1 MRKYF
6 LTLMMLLAV
15 TITASAQKTYVLLA
29 GVSAYQNSQN
39 NLNYTTVD
47 AKSLN
52 AVFKKQGFKTTLIT
66 SKYANAA
73 NIKKK
78 LRAVAN
84 VAKKNDR
91 IIFFFSGHGGP
102 GVLCAYDDYVPYTD
116 VVSILSTS
124 KAKEIYCMVDA
135 CHSGS
140 AQESANANYGWA
152 EGKDMLFFMAC
163 RPDEYS
169 WENGWV
175 GHGFF
180 TKALIKG
187 LRGKADA
194 NNDRKVTVREMFNYV
209 YKDVLNRSKNGQH
222 PQLIG
227 PKSMYGKVMTKW

>member
-163 RPDEYS
+163 RPDES
-169 WENGWV
+169 G
-175 GHGFF
+175 
-180 TKALIKG
+180 
-187 LRGKADA
+187 
-194 NNDRKVTVREMFNYV
+194 
-209 YKDVLNRSKNGQH
+209 
-222 PQLIG
+222 
-227 PKSMYGKVMTKW
+227 